1 MANNIKR
8 QLFSGV
14 FYTALAKYSGVII
27 SLVVAGVLA
36 RLLSPDDFGVVAIA
50 TVIIAFFNLF
60 TDMGVSPAIVQH
72 KSLTKEELSDIFSF
86 TVWTGIGISAL
97 FFAASWLI
105 AGYYGSDILRTLCQL
120 LSVNLFFA
128 SANIVPGALFYRNKE
143 FKFIAVRSFIIQ
155 IAGGAG
161 AVIAALCGAGLY
173 ALIINPILSSILI
186 FAISYQRYPQR
197 LRPTLGLGVLRKI
210 FSYSAYQFLFNVINY
225 FSRNL
230 DKLLI
235 GKYMSMS
242 DLGYYEKSYRLM
254 MLPLQNITQVIT
266 PVMHPIF
273 SDFQD
278 DKNKLATS
286 YERIIRFL
294 SFIGLPL
301 SVLLFFTAEEVTLII
316 FGDQWLPS
324 VPVFRILSLS
334 VGVQIIL
341 SSSGSIFQ
349 AAGDTRSMFV
359 CGLFSSTLNVAGM
372 LLGIFYFGT
381 LTALASC
388 IVVTFTINF
397 VQCYWQ
403 MYRVTFKRSAWPFV
417 RQLIPPLIA
426 SALMAACLIP
436 IQYALEGMN
445 IFVTIITKSIISF
458 IIFGGYIQATHEYDL
473 IGKARS
479 VIGKIRKK
487 QNKQYIETK

>member
-1 MANNIKR
+1 MANNIKG
-8 QLFSGV
+8 QLFSGI
-14 FYTALAKYSGVII
+14 FYTALAKYSGVAI
-27 SLVVAGVLA
+27 SLLVAGVLA

-50 TVIIAFFNLF
+50 SVIIAFFNLF

-86 TVWTGIGISAL
+86 TLWTGIGISVL

-105 AGYYGSDILRTLCQL
+105 ADYYESDILRTLCQL

-128 SANIVPGALFYRNKE
+128 SATIVPGALFYRNKE
-143 FKFIAVRSFIIQ
+143 FKFIAVRSFVIQ
-155 IAGGAG
+155 VAGGAA
-161 AVIAALCGAGLY
+161 AVTAALCGAGLY

-197 LRPTLGLGVLRKI
+197 LRFTLGITVLRKI

-273 SDFQD
+273 SDFQN
-278 DKNKLATS
+278 DKGKLISS
-286 YERIIRFL
+286 YERIVRFL

-316 FGDQWLPS
+316 FGDQWMPS
-324 VPVFRILSLS
+324 VPVFRILALS
-334 VGVQIIL
+334 VGIQIIL

-349 AAGDTRSMFV
+349 AASDTRSLFV
-359 CGLFSSTLNVAGM
+359 CGVFSSTLNVVGM

-381 LTALASC
+381 LTAIAAC
-388 IVVTFTINF
+388 IVVTFTVNF
-397 VQCYWQ
+397 AQCYWQ
-403 MYRVTFKRSAWPFV
+403 MYRVTFRRSAWPFI
-417 RQLIPPLIA
+417 RQLISPLTV
-426 SALMAACLIP
+426 SGLMTLFLVP
-436 IQYALEGMN
+436 MQYALTGMN
-445 IFVTIITKSIISF
+445 IFVTVIIKSIVSF
-458 IIFGGYIQATHEYDL
+458 IIFGTYIQMTCEYDI

-479 VIGKIRKK
+479 LIKK
-487 QNKQYIETK
+487 SI